1 MLELD
6 PTTWIKSAV
15 IVRRNLGRNF
25 IAHLASFSS
34 VGAVKFTTIYDCML
48 RLQQCMKFKDK
59 LALTEYNL
67 PWRESYMDTEA
78 DQLLASSPSSLGST
92 SSSNS
97 STNDVDKSPVAA
109 PSTSTPATSRM
120 MSLTNVSPHSRGMK
134 LVSMSTMSRK
144 HDITLSPVPENKR
157 LKLSET
163 TSPVSPI
170 LIGDS
175 DNST

>member
-67 PWRESYMDTEA
+67 PWRESYMDQCWLNGQPEKVSLKGSI
-78 DQLLASSPSSLGST
+78 LLAMSILSNKTGS
-92 SSSNS
+92 
-97 STNDVDKSPVAA
+97 KF
-109 PSTSTPATSRM
+109 
-120 MSLTNVSPHSRGMK
+120 LQ
-134 LVSMSTMSRK
+134 
-144 HDITLSPVPENKR
+144 
-157 LKLSET
+157 
-163 TSPVSPI
+163 
-170 LIGDS
+170 
-175 DNST
+175 

>member
-1 MLELD
+1 MRNYRYAGAGSRHMDKIMIDFLREN
-6 PTTWIKSAV
+6 SAV

-92 SSSNS
+92 SSPLADARSLYNFFMIS
-97 STNDVDKSPVAA
+97 LLVFLFSILPL
-109 PSTSTPATSRM
+109 TPRNTR
-120 MSLTNVSPHSRGMK
+120 
-134 LVSMSTMSRK
+134 
-144 HDITLSPVPENKR
+144 
-157 LKLSET
+157 
-163 TSPVSPI
+163 
-170 LIGDS
+170 
-175 DNST
+175 